1 MIILLEMATE
11 FETVVAKFQQLNE
24 SLNANEIELVP
35 FGFWAVF
42 GAREICSVLLQAPP
56 SSTLHPPLVWT
67 NPQTIA

>member
-1 MIILLEMATE
+1 MIILLEMAKE

-42 GAREICSVLLQAPP
+42 GVREIAASYFNLPL
-56 SSTLHPPLVWT
+56 PPLFT
-67 NPQTIA
+67 LL